1 MESVNTQ
8 KKRSDNMR
16 TAEKKSSY
24 YRHNSENLAIYLK
37 EIRRKPLMTALDER
51 ETGIKVL
58 EGDKMATEKMIES
71 NLRLVV
77 KIAKKYINRELDF
90 LDLIEEGNIGLIKAV
105 QKFDPHRGYRFS
117 TYATWWIRQSI
128 ERAIVNQ
135 SRVVRLPVHISDEIN
150 RMLKT
155 SKNMTI
161 ELKREPELQE
171 IADKMQ
177 ISIIEVS
184 KLSILL
190 KKASSLDNS
199 LDQESDGN
207 FDYNLQ
213 DILADTDQETPSH
226 CVEQYDRKI
235 EIARWLSILSEAE
248 RRILKM
254 RFGIDREKEET
265 ERMTLENIGEVFGVT
280 RERIRQIEKV
290 ALEKLRRFTEKHNI
304 TIGDVA

>member
-1 MESVNTQ
+1 MQPATTQ
-8 KKRSDNMR
+8 KKRSNNMG
-16 TAEKKSSY
+16 TGENKPAC
-24 YRHNSENLAIYLK
+24 YRYNSENLAIYLK
-37 EIRRKPLMTALDER
+37 EIRKKPLMTAMDER

-58 EGDKMATEKMIES
+58 EGDEIATEKMIES

-77 KIAKKYINRELDF
+77 KIAKRYINRELDF
-90 LDLIEEGNIGLIKAV
+90 LDLIEEGNMGLIKAV
-105 QKFDPHRGYRFS
+105 QKFDPYRGYRFS

-161 ELKREPELQE
+161 ELKREPTLQE
-171 IADKMQ
+171 IADKMEV
-177 ISIIEVS
+177 SIREVS
-184 KLSILL
+184 KLSILV

-199 LDQESDGN
+199 LDPESGVK

-213 DILADTDQETPSH
+213 DVLADPNQETPSH
-226 CVEQYDRKI
+226 SVEQCDRKA
-235 EIARWLSILSEAE
+235 EITRWLSILSEAE

-254 RFGIDREKEET
+254 RFGINREEEET
-265 ERMTLENIGEVFGVT
+265 ERMTLESIGKVFGVT

-290 ALEKLRRFTEKHNI
+290 ALEKLRKYTEKYNI
-304 TIGDVA
+304 TMADIA

>member
-1 MESVNTQ
+1 MQSANTQ
-8 KKRSDNMR
+8 KKRSIYIR
-16 TAEKKSSY
+16 TGEKKPAS

-37 EIRRKPLMTALDER
+37 EIRKKALLTALDER

-58 EGDKMATEKMIES
+58 EGDKIATKKMIES

-77 KIAKKYINRELDF
+77 KIAKKYINRKLDF

-105 QKFDPHRGYRFS
+105 QKFNPYMGYRFS

-155 SKNMTI
+155 SRNMTMK
-161 ELKREPELQE
+161 LKREPTLQE
-171 IADKMQ
+171 IADNMQ
-177 ISIIEVS
+177 ISIKEVS
-184 KLSILL
+184 RLSILI

-199 LDQESDGN
+199 LDQGSESN

-213 DILADTDQETPSH
+213 DVLADTNQETPSQSL
-226 CVEQYDRKI
+226 EQHDRKA
-235 EIARWLSILSEAE
+235 EIARWLSILSEVE
-248 RRILKM
+248 CRILKM
-254 RFGIDREKEET
+254 RFGINREEEET
-265 ERMTLENIGEVFGVT
+265 ERMTLESIGRAFGVT

-290 ALEKLRRFTEKHNI
+290 ALEKLRIFTEKHNI
-304 TIGDVA
+304 TLNDVA

>member
-1 MESVNTQ
+1 MQPANTKARNSVS
-8 KKRSDNMR
+8 RGR
-16 TAEKKSSY
+16 VEKKSGF
-24 YRHNSENLAIYLK
+24 YRQNSENLAIYLK
-37 EIRRKPLMTALDER
+37 EIRKKPLMTANEER

-58 EGDKMATEKMIES
+58 EGDRQATEKMIES

-117 TYATWWIRQSI
+117 TYSTWWIRQSI

-155 SKNMTI
+155 TKNLTLR
-161 ELKREPELQE
+161 LKREPTLQE
-171 IADKMQ
+171 IADKME
-177 ISIIEVS
+177 SSVKDVS
-184 KLSILL
+184 KLSMLI

-199 LDQESDGN
+199 LDQESDGD

-213 DILADTDQETPSH
+213 DILSDPDQEMPYH
-226 CVEQYDRKI
+226 NVEQYDRKK
-235 EIARWLSILSEAE
+235 EITDWLNILSEVE
-248 RRILKM
+248 RRILEM
-254 RFGIDREKEET
+254 RFGIKREEEET
-265 ERMTLENIGEVFGVT
+265 ERMTLESIGKIFGVT

-290 ALEKLRRFTEKHNI
+290 ALDKLRRYTERCNI
-304 TIGDVA
+304 TMSDVA